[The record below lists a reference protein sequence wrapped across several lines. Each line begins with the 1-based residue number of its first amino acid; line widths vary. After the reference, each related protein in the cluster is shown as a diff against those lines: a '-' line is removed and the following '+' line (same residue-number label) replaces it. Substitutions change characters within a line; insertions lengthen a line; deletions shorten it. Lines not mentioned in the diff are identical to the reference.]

1 MDTSS
6 QPGQPIRSA
15 ADLEDV
21 RRQLITAMRRVCPPS
36 IADEAEDLVQRAM
49 VKLMKSQGLSEGK
62 PGISASYL
70 WRVAY
75 TAVIDEIR
83 RRDRRREVPLIENSA
98 VAIPAASEPDPERE
112 ATSRSIGE
120 AIRDCLSQMAAS
132 RRRAVTLHLV
142 GHTVPEISRL
152 LDLGSKQAD
161 NLVYRGMADL
171 RHCLSGKGVTP

>member
-6 QPGQPIRSA
+6 QSGRPIQIA
-15 ADLEDV
+15 ADLGEV

-36 IADEAEDLVQRAM
+36 VADEAEDLVQRAM
-49 VKLMKSQGLSEGK
+49 IKLMKSQGRSEGN

-83 RRDRRREVPLIENSA
+83 RRHRRREVPLIEDSA
-98 VAIPAASEPDPERE
+98 VAIPAASEPDPERV

-152 LDLGSKQAD
+152 LVLKSKQAD

-171 RHCLSGKGVTP
+171 RHCLSGKGVKP

>member
-1 MDTSS
+1 MVRSPLPERPFQFSADAEE
-6 QPGQPIRSA
+6 IRGH
-15 ADLEDV
+15 
-21 RRQLITAMRRVCPPS
+21 LITAMRRVCPPS

-49 VKLMKSQGLSEGK
+49 IKLMKSQRQIEGK
-62 PGISASYL
+62 PGVGASYL

-98 VAIPAASEPDPERE
+98 VAIPAASEPDPEHE
-112 ATSRSIGE
+112 AASRGIGD
-120 AIRDCLSQMAAS
+120 AIRDCLLQMAAS

>member
-1 MDTSS
+1 MVNSS
-6 QPGQPIRSA
+6 LSERPIQFSA
-15 ADLEDV
+15 GVEEM
-21 RRQLITAMRRVCPPS
+21 RRQLIIAMRRVCPPS

-49 VKLMKSQGLSEGK
+49 IKLMKSQGRNEGK
-62 PGISASYL
+62 PGVSASYL

-98 VAIPAASEPDPERE
+98 VTIPASSQPDPERE
-112 ATSRSIGE
+112 ATSRSIGD
-120 AIRDCLSQMAAS
+120 AIRDCLLGMIDA

-142 GHTVPEISRL
+142 GHTVPEIANL
-152 LDLGSKQAD
+152 LDQRSKQAD

-171 RHCLSGKGVTP
+171 RRCLSGKGVTP

>member
-1 MDTSS
+1 MDTFSP
-6 QPGQPIRSA
+6 PGRPIQLA
-15 ADLEDV
+15 ADLEEV
-21 RRQLITAMRRVCPPS
+21 RRHLITAMRRVCPPS

-49 VKLMKSQGLSEGK
+49 IKLMKSQGQIEGK
-62 PGISASYL
+62 PALSASYL

-98 VAIPAASEPDPERE
+98 VAIPASSQPDPERE
-112 ATSRSIGE
+112 ATSRSIGD
-120 AIRDCLSQMAAS
+120 AIRDCLLGMVDA

-142 GHTVPEISRL
+142 GHTVPEIASL
-152 LDLGSKQAD
+152 LDHRSKQAD

-171 RHCLSGKGVTP
+171 RRCLSGKGVTP